1 MLNLRLTLAC
11 LLCLLGVRFHGSCA
25 RVAPEW
31 ENPHLLHINREPPR
45 NTFVPCATLDQ
56 ALSNNPADSPFYRS
70 LNGNWKF
77 HWVPH
82 PDLRPTNFFELD
94 FDDSN
99 WAEIEVPSNWELK
112 GYGTPIYVSA
122 GYPFQIDPPRVTS
135 EPPTNYT
142 AFNERNPV
150 GSYRRAFELPR
161 EWQGRRV
168 FIHFA
173 GVSSAFYLWVNGA
186 FAGYSEGSRTPAE
199 FDITD
204 LVRSGTNRLA
214 VQVYRW
220 CDGSY
225 LEDQDMWRMSGIFR
239 EVHLYSTAPV
249 RIRNFAV
256 RTDLDDDYRDA
267 VLQIKPELA
276 RYANVPLKGWT
287 VRAQLFNENR
297 QAVPLLPLDQQS
309 TTNGPGTAE
318 TAEDFQ
324 DVRSPSPPSE
334 RRRGPERGGSLVL
347 IHDAEPILNP
357 NFAAGILNERTPQRG
372 PAQFAWI
379 QARVANPARWT
390 AETPNLYTLV
400 LTLNDENGAVVE
412 ALSSRIGFR
421 EIEIR
426 NGQFLV
432 NGRPIRLR
440 GVNRHEIDPD
450 TGYVMSLERMTR
462 DIVLMKQANINAVR
476 TSHYPNDPRWYDLC
490 DRYGL
495 YVIDEANIETHG
507 VRGLLAGDPR
517 WHSAFLDRTIRMA
530 ERDKN
535 HPSIIMWSLGNESGW
550 GANFAAASAWLHEF
564 DPTRPVHYEG
574 AQGGRR
580 TRSEGRNPRE
590 IRSPKA
596 EAERRSSDFGLRP
609 LDFDPD
615 PSGVD
620 VISRF
625 YPRVLQPYAK
635 PDSPENTRWEH
646 LLEIARRPNDNRPVL
661 TSEYAHAMGNSV
673 GNLQEY
679 WNEIYS
685 HPRMLGGFIWEW
697 VDQGLR
703 KTAPDGTKFIAYGGD
718 FNDYPNLG
726 IFCIKGLVTSD
737 REIYPKYHEVKK
749 VYQPVH
755 IEPVRMRP
763 GRVRVRVT
771 NRHHFLNLQELE
783 PRWSVTCDGNLVET
797 GVLPPIDCA
806 PGEQVTIRI
815 PANLV
820 REGECFLRLSF
831 HTRRDELWAPAGH
844 EIAWQQLRLETRRAV
859 ERGSTS
865 PAGRALN
872 SPVGRASPRALT
884 QQLSALPPP
893 TLTETPDTIDI
904 SGRNFSIVFHRSSG
918 TLASLR
924 YNGQELLSQATNE
937 IAGPILQLYRAP
949 TDNDRGFGRWL
960 ARDWRQA
967 GLEHL
972 TRRVDSITASKS
984 RDGSV
989 RVETVATTSAANGGF
1004 VTRTTWTIDRAGAI
1018 DMNARFEPFG
1028 ELPLLPR
1035 IGVVMRLSR
1044 TLDRFQWSGR
1054 GPHEN
1059 YADRKES
1066 AHIGLWSGT
1075 VDEQF
1080 VPYVRP
1086 QDNGNK
1092 EDVRCLTL
1100 TDSSGRG
1107 LRVVAMRDPIAASAL
1122 RFTAADLAAA
1132 RHVHELRPRD
1142 EIVLS
1147 LDARQSGL
1155 GNSSCGPGVLAGYA
1169 VPPQPY
1175 NLHLRFLPETP

>member
-1 MLNLRLTLAC
+1 
-11 LLCLLGVRFHGSCA
+11 
-25 RVAPEW
+25 
-31 ENPHLLHINREPPR
+31 
-45 NTFVPCATLDQ
+45 
-56 ALSNNPADSPFYRS
+56 
-70 LNGNWKF
+70 
-77 HWVPH
+77 
-82 PDLRPTNFFELD
+82 
-94 FDDSN
+94 
-99 WAEIEVPSNWELK
+99 
-112 GYGTPIYVSA
+112 
-122 GYPFQIDPPRVTS
+122 
-135 EPPTNYT
+135 
-142 AFNERNPV
+142 
-150 GSYRRAFELPR
+150 
-161 EWQGRRV
+161 
-168 FIHFA
+168 
-173 GVSSAFYLWVNGA
+173 
-186 FAGYSEGSRTPAE
+186 
-199 FDITD
+199 
-204 LVRSGTNRLA
+204 
-214 VQVYRW
+214 
-220 CDGSY
+220 
-225 LEDQDMWRMSGIFR
+225 
-239 EVHLYSTAPV
+239 
-249 RIRNFAV
+249 
-256 RTDLDDDYRDA
+256 
-267 VLQIKPELA
+267 
-276 RYANVPLKGWT
+276 
-287 VRAQLFNENR
+287 
-297 QAVPLLPLDQQS
+297 
-309 TTNGPGTAE
+309 
-318 TAEDFQ
+318 
-324 DVRSPSPPSE
+324 
-334 RRRGPERGGSLVL
+334 
-347 IHDAEPILNP
+347 
-357 NFAAGILNERTPQRG
+357 
-372 PAQFAWI
+372 
-379 QARVANPARWT
+379 
-390 AETPNLYTLV
+390 
-400 LTLNDENGAVVE
+400 
-412 ALSSRIGFR
+412 
-421 EIEIR
+421 
-426 NGQFLV
+426 
-432 NGRPIRLR
+432 
-440 GVNRHEIDPD
+440 
-450 TGYVMSLERMTR
+450 
-462 DIVLMKQANINAVR
+462 
-476 TSHYPNDPRWYDLC
+476 
-490 DRYGL
+490 
-495 YVIDEANIETHG
+495 
-507 VRGLLAGDPR
+507 
-517 WHSAFLDRTIRMA
+517 
-530 ERDKN
+530 
-535 HPSIIMWSLGNESGW
+535 
-550 GANFAAASAWLHEF
+550 
-564 DPTRPVHYEG
+564 
-574 AQGGRR
+574 
-580 TRSEGRNPRE
+580 
-590 IRSPKA
+590 
-596 EAERRSSDFGLRP
+596 
-609 LDFDPD
+609 
-615 PSGVD
+615 
-620 VISRF
+620 
-625 YPRVLQPYAK
+625 
-635 PDSPENTRWEH
+635 
-646 LLEIARRPNDNRPVL
+646 RPVL

-1044 TLDRFQWSGR
+1044 TLDRFQWYGR

-1092 EDVRCLTL
+1092 EDVRYLTL